1 MSPASPWRVIKV
13 RPAEILTGRR
23 TFDASHGLRAHGDA
37 GDHAQVGSG
46 FWGTRHHPPV
56 PCLRREP
63 RIPARLG
70 QEDGGPGPVRS
81 LRPGEIRRGGTR
93 LCLLRDYD
101 RGAVPR
107 RRECR
112 GDRGGLQWARLRA
125 SPPIWNGG
133 TEAAVSR
140 AGRPR
145 RGDRGGRAHGGRE
158 RIRFGGGWGPPPPQ
172 GGGKGP

>member
-13 RPAEILTGRR
+13 RPAEILSGRR

-81 LRPGEIRRGGTR
+81 LRPGEIRRGGGR
-93 LCLLRDYD
+93 PFFLRGYD
-101 RGAVPR
+101 P
-107 RRECR
+107 
-112 GDRGGLQWARLRA
+112 RGG
-125 SPPIWNGG
+125 P
-133 TEAAVSR
+133 
-140 AGRPR
+140 PR
-145 RGDRGGRAHGGRE
+145 RGGPGGGGRGAHGPLR
-158 RIRFGGGWGPPPPQ
+158 GPPPLWE
-172 GGGKGP
+172 GGKKKGG